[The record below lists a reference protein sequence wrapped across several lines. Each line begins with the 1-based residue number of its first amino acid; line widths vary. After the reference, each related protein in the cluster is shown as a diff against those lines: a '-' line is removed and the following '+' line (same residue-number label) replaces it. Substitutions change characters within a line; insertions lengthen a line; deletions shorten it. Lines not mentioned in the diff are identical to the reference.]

1 MQGITM
7 LSDMESLC
15 NGTRVALVDDS
26 YGAETRRKRRSKVAE
41 SDRSLAVGKANTVV
55 DGIKRSQRDVVENPL
70 SQYICSPWEVSPR

>member
-1 MQGITM
+1 M

-26 YGAETRRKRRSKVAE
+26 YGVETRRKRRSKVAE

-55 DGIKRSQRDVVENPL
+55 DGIKRS
-70 SQYICSPWEVSPR
+70 